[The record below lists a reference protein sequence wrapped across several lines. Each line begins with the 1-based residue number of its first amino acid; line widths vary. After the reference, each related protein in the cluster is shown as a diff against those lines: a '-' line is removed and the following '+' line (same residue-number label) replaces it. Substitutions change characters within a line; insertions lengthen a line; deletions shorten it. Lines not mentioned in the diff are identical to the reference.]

1 MDYLFLALLYFL
13 SGFLMKLS
21 DDAYDEQG
29 DKKIAVISG
38 IFSGILIGYL
48 VVNSQDAAY
57 IFLAIMLGT
66 LLSRKIDGVHHFLTL
81 ITFLVF
87 TFIGGFP
94 SLVFLTLSLCT
105 LAAYLDELGHD
116 NIRLKKHEFWII
128 FFKYRFTLKLLIIL
142 LGILTFLKTF
152 HIFNPVYLDLLNPSA
167 IVYFLLFEISYELSG
182 YSFNQVYKSIYTIS
196 DNIRLHKLI
205 FNLKKLNHQILG
217 LFC

>member
-1 MDYLFLALLYFL
+1 MDYLFLALFYSL

-29 DKKIAVISG
+29 DKKIAVLSG

-48 VVNSQDAAY
+48 VVNSHDAAY
-57 IFLAIMLGT
+57 IFLAIMLGS

-81 ITFLVF
+81 ITFLVL

-94 SLVFLTLSLCT
+94 SLGFLTLSICT

-116 NIRLKKHEFWII
+116 NIILKKHDFWMI
-128 FFKYRFTLKLLIIL
+128 FFKYRFTLKLIIFL

-152 HIFNPVYLDLLNPSA
+152 NIFNPVYLDLLNPSA

-182 YSFNQVYKSIYTIS
+182 YSFNQVYKIIYTFS

-205 FNLKKLNHQILG
+205 FNLKKLNKILG
-217 LFC
+217 LF